1 MDKKDYG
8 NLYLCATPIGNLEDI
23 SLRALRLLR
32 EADLV
37 AAEDTRHT
45 IKLLNHYGISKPLI
59 SYHEHNQR
67 TRGADLIAALKEGKT
82 VIYCSDAGMPGI
94 SDPGADLVRLARQ
107 EGIGV
112 SVLPGPSAGITGL
125 VLSGLS
131 TDRFSF
137 EGFLPRNNKERND
150 LLERLAAED
159 RTIILYESPHRLK
172 RTLKDLYK
180 YLGDRKISLARELTK
195 VHEQVLSLTI
205 KEAQA
210 YYEQTEPR
218 GELVLVIEGN
228 KSLAK
233 TFDFEGISIKDHI
246 LTYINKGLS
255 KKEAI
260 RLTTRDRQIPKREVY
275 QASIGI
281 IEDDSGEQA

>member
-1 MDKKDYG
+1 M
-8 NLYLCATPIGNLEDI
+8 
-23 SLRALRLLR
+23 
-32 EADLV
+32 LV
-37 AAEDTRHT
+37 C
-45 IKLLNHYGISKPLI
+45 LVFLI
-59 SYHEHNQR
+59 Q
-67 TRGADLIAALKEGKT
+67 
-82 VIYCSDAGMPGI
+82 
-94 SDPGADLVRLARQ
+94 GADLVRLARQ

-150 LLERLAAED
+150 LLERLAAETG
-159 RTIILYESPHRLK
+159 TIILYESPHRLK

-218 GELVLVIEGN
+218 ANL
-228 KSLAK
+228 
-233 TFDFEGISIKDHI
+233 F
-246 LTYINKGLS
+246 
-255 KKEAI
+255 
-260 RLTTRDRQIPKREVY
+260 
-275 QASIGI
+275 
-281 IEDDSGEQA
+281 